1 MKIVIF
7 GATGGIGR
15 HAVRHALE
23 KGYEVVAYVRNPQK
37 MSMEHPRLTIT
48 KSVLTDYQAMRD
60 AIRGCDAVVWLVGVS
75 MVRHYEGMPSLEGHK
90 LLIKAMEECGVKR
103 LIDYGTPSVKFEQD
117 RRSFITVFPGIAA
130 AILFPKAKREV
141 IGIGDLIRQSG
152 LDWTFVRFLRPTDGT
167 PTGTAKVTFG
177 DNKINMSITRDDIA
191 KFMIEQVESK
201 EYIHSMPIIGS

>member
-1 MKIVIF
+1 
-7 GATGGIGR
+7 
-15 HAVRHALE
+15 
-23 KGYEVVAYVRNPQK
+23 
-37 MSMEHPRLTIT
+37 
-48 KSVLTDYQAMRD
+48 MRD
-60 AIRGCDAVVWLVGVS
+60 SIRGCDAVVWLVGVS
-75 MVRHYEGMPSLEGHK
+75 MDRHYGGMPSLEGHK

-103 LIDYGTPSVKFEQD
+103 LLDYGTPSVKFEQD